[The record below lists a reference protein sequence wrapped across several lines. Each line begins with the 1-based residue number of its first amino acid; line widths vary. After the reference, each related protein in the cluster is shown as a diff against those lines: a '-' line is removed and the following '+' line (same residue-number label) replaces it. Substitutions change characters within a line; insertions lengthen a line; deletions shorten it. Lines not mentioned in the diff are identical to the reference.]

1 MRKIGVFGGSFDP
14 VHNAHIETARQA
26 VDEFGLDFVIFI
38 PSYLP
43 PHKLRL
49 QASSQDRLN
58 MLSLAVK
65 NNSKFLIDT
74 FEIQNKRIVYSFETL
89 DYLQKKYYKDILKL
103 IIGSD
108 TFNQLDEWVKPEY
121 IAEKYGFFV
130 MKRPDIAVDFNS
142 KYSKYAVFSE
152 FLMKNISSTQIRDM
166 IKNNA
171 ADIESMVPKEVLKYI
186 KENNL
191 YGK

>member
-1 MRKIGVFGGSFDP
+1 MRKIGIFGGSFDP
-14 VHNAHIETARQA
+14 VHNAHIEAAQQA
-26 VDEFGLDFVIFI
+26 VAQFGLDFVIFI

-65 NNSKFLIDT
+65 NNCKFLIDA
-74 FEIQNKRIVYSFETL
+74 FEIQNRRIVYSFETL

-108 TFNQLDEWVKPEY
+108 TFNQLDEWEKPEY
-121 IAEKYGFFV
+121 IAEKYGFLV
-130 MKRPDIAVDFNS
+130 MKRPDVIIDLNS
-142 KYSKYAVFSE
+142 KYRKYAVFSE
-152 FLMKNISSTQIRDM
+152 FFMKNISSTQIRDM

-171 ADIESMVPKEVLKYI
+171 ADIEKLVPKEVLKYI
-186 KENNL
+186 KEKKL

>member
-14 VHNAHIETARQA
+14 VHNAHIETAQQA
-26 VDEFGLDFVIFI
+26 VDEFGLDCVIFV

-49 QASSQDRLN
+49 QALSQDRLN

-65 NNSKFLIDT
+65 NNGKFLIDT
-74 FEIQNKRIVYSFETL
+74 FEIQNKRIVYSFEML

-108 TFNQLDEWVKPEY
+108 TFNQLDEWKKPEY

-130 MKRPDIAVDFNS
+130 MKRPDIAVDLNS
-142 KYSKYAVFSE
+142 KYRKYAVFSE
-152 FLMKNISSTQIRDM
+152 FFMKNISSTQIRDM

-171 ADIESMVPKEVLKYI
+171 ADIEKLVPKEVLKYI